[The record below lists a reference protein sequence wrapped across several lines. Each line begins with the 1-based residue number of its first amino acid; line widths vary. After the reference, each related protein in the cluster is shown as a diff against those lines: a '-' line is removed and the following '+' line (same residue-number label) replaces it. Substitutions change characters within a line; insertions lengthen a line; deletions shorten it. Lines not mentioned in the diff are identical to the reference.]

1 MIATFEGLKYN
12 AFIMKG
18 IYPGV
23 PPTAYVRMVDCKEYF
38 ETKYSYKVKFVSWD
52 SLLDKKLISEYARV
66 TIQRDAIP
74 AEKVDECLE
83 QLRKHEILYTYEI
96 DDNLLEVPG
105 VVDIAGNYKKYKK
118 HFVSLIQN
126 ADDVHVTNDYLAN
139 IIKRYNS
146 NVVIRPNTILKSRWN
161 TGQVDRIDLNVD
173 KSKINVIYY
182 GSKTHQDDLDFF
194 IQVLERFNQKQYQI
208 HLYVIGCGDF
218 KNDKYITRLTPP
230 SARYDE
236 FVSWLVK
243 IAHNFDFGIA
253 PLIETEFSKSKSYLK
268 AIEYDAMGLRCIC
281 SDIRPYSDLDKS
293 NYKNIYYAK
302 NTIDDWVAVIA
313 KLGSSKLKSEV
324 NKIACFVLGMHRSGT
339 SALAGTLHHF
349 GFDYGS
355 DLMPSSEGNPKGYFE
370 NNLVYQH
377 DRYMMS
383 QAKANWDTYTMTVD
397 DIPKE
402 KQIEYIKRAEEILI
416 SEFANADKIA
426 IKDPR
431 ICILF
436 PIWEQACKNLGIDIK
451 VIIPYRNPTEVAMSL
466 ETRNKFSHQKSYLVW
481 AHYFLMAELQSRD
494 YPRIFTSFDSLVTET
509 DKMLE
514 VLSQFLDISITDGM
528 RAKIDDFLDKDIK
541 HNNQPIESFT
551 KKTPRFLQLM
561 VKAIR
566 ERDFEN
572 TKLFDA
578 IRRELAM
585 SVEMFQHQEFMQA
598 NTELN
603 TKVKQLMQS
612 NQNIQKDYQ
621 KLQTELESLKATIA
635 AIKAQAYVIDKIF
648 ADK

>member
-1 MIATFEGLKYN
+1 
-12 AFIMKG
+12 MKG
-18 IYPGV
+18 VYPKV

-38 ETKYSYKVKFVSWD
+38 ETKYGFKVEFISWD
-52 SLLDKKLISEYARV
+52 NLLDSKLISGYARV

-74 AEKVDECLE
+74 AEKVDECLK
-83 QLRKHEILYTYEI
+83 QLKKHNVPYTYEI
-96 DDNLLEVPG
+96 DDNLLEVPD
-105 VVDIAGNYKKYKK
+105 VVDTAGNYKKYKN
-118 HFVSLIQN
+118 HFISLIQN
-126 ADDVHVTNDYLAN
+126 ADDIHVTNDYLAN
-139 IIKRYNS
+139 IVKRYN
-146 NVVIRPNTILKSRWN
+146 NNIVIRPNTILKSRWSVD
-161 TGQVDRIDLNVD
+161 QVNRIDLNVD

-194 IQVLERFNQKQYQI
+194 IRVLEQLNQKQYQM

-230 SARYDE
+230 TSRYDE

-243 IAHNFDFGIA
+243 ISHNFDFGIA
-253 PLIETEFSKSKSYLK
+253 PLIESEFSKSKSYLK

-281 SDIRPYSDLDKS
+281 SDIKPYSDLDKS
-293 NYKNIYYAK
+293 IYKNVYYAK
-302 NTIDDWVAVIA
+302 NTIDDWIA
-313 KLGSSKLKSEV
+313 TITKLSNDKDKLKV
-324 NKIACFVLGMHRSGT
+324 DRLACFVLGMHRSGT
-339 SALAGTLHHF
+339 SALAGTLHYF

-355 DLMPSSEGNPKGYFE
+355 DLMPLSDGNPKGYFE

-377 DRYMMS
+377 NRYMMS

-402 KQIEYIKRAEEILI
+402 KQQEYIKKAEEILK

-451 VIIPYRNPTEVAMSL
+451 IIIPYRNPTEVAMSL
-466 ETRNKFSHQKSYLVW
+466 ETRNKFSHQKSYLIW
-481 AHYFLMAELQSRD
+481 AHHFLMAELQSRS
-494 YPRIFTSFDSLVTET
+494 YPRIFTSFDSLIT
-509 DKMLE
+509 DTDSTLE
-514 VLSQFLDISITDGM
+514 VLSQFLDISITDEM
-528 RAKIDDFLDKDIK
+528 RANVDDFLDKDIK
-541 HNNQPIESFT
+541 NNNQPIESFT
-551 KKTPRFLQLM
+551 KNTPRFLQLM
-561 VKAIR
+561 IKAIR
-566 ERDFEN
+566 EKDFEN
-572 TKLFDA
+572 PKLFNG
-578 IRRELAM
+578 IHRELKM
-585 SVEMFQHQEFMQA
+585 SIELFQHQEFVQA

-603 TKVKQLMQS
+603 TKVTQLTQA

-621 KLQTELESLKATIA
+621 NLQIELDSLKTTIA
-635 AIKAQAYVIDKIF
+635 EIKTQTAIIDKIF

>member
-1 MIATFEGLKYN
+1 
-12 AFIMKG
+12 MKS
-18 IYPGV
+18 V
-23 PPTAYVRMVDCKEYF
+23 
-38 ETKYSYKVKFVSWD
+38 
-52 SLLDKKLISEYARV
+52 
-66 TIQRDAIP
+66 
-74 AEKVDECLE
+74 
-83 QLRKHEILYTYEI
+83 
-96 DDNLLEVPG
+96 
-105 VVDIAGNYKKYKK
+105 
-118 HFVSLIQN
+118 
-126 ADDVHVTNDYLAN
+126 
-139 IIKRYNS
+139 
-146 NVVIRPNTILKSRWN
+146 
-161 TGQVDRIDLNVD
+161 
-173 KSKINVIYY
+173 
-182 GSKTHQDDLDFF
+182 
-194 IQVLERFNQKQYQI
+194 
-208 HLYVIGCGDF
+208 
-218 KNDKYITRLTPP
+218 
-230 SARYDE
+230 
-236 FVSWLVK
+236 
-243 IAHNFDFGIA
+243 
-253 PLIETEFSKSKSYLK
+253 
-268 AIEYDAMGLRCIC
+268 
-281 SDIRPYSDLDKS
+281 
-293 NYKNIYYAK
+293 
-302 NTIDDWVAVIA
+302 
-313 KLGSSKLKSEV
+313 
-324 NKIACFVLGMHRSGT
+324 CFVLGMHRSGT
-339 SALAGTLHHF
+339 SALAGTLSIIGCDF
-349 GFDYGS
+349 GS
-355 DLMPSSEGNPKGYFE
+355 KLTKPLKENPKGFFE
-370 NNLVYQH
+370 NIYSQLLDKDMMH
-377 DRYMMS
+377 D
-383 QAKANWDTYTMTVD
+383 NGFTWDTYTMTVD

-481 AHYFLMAELQSRD
+481 AHHFLMAELQSRD
-494 YPRIFTSFDSLVTET
+494 YSRIFTSFDSLVTDT

-514 VLSQFLDISITDGM
+514 VLSQFLDISITDEM

-541 HNNQPIESFT
+541 NNNQPIESFT

-566 ERDFEN
+566 EKDFEN

-635 AIKAQAYVIDKIF
+635 AIEAQAYVIDKIF

>member
-1 MIATFEGLKYN
+1 MIRLC
-12 AFIMKG
+12 MKS
-18 IYPGV
+18 V
-23 PPTAYVRMVDCKEYF
+23 
-38 ETKYSYKVKFVSWD
+38 
-52 SLLDKKLISEYARV
+52 
-66 TIQRDAIP
+66 
-74 AEKVDECLE
+74 
-83 QLRKHEILYTYEI
+83 
-96 DDNLLEVPG
+96 
-105 VVDIAGNYKKYKK
+105 
-118 HFVSLIQN
+118 
-126 ADDVHVTNDYLAN
+126 
-139 IIKRYNS
+139 
-146 NVVIRPNTILKSRWN
+146 
-161 TGQVDRIDLNVD
+161 
-173 KSKINVIYY
+173 
-182 GSKTHQDDLDFF
+182 
-194 IQVLERFNQKQYQI
+194 
-208 HLYVIGCGDF
+208 
-218 KNDKYITRLTPP
+218 
-230 SARYDE
+230 
-236 FVSWLVK
+236 
-243 IAHNFDFGIA
+243 
-253 PLIETEFSKSKSYLK
+253 
-268 AIEYDAMGLRCIC
+268 
-281 SDIRPYSDLDKS
+281 
-293 NYKNIYYAK
+293 
-302 NTIDDWVAVIA
+302 
-313 KLGSSKLKSEV
+313 
-324 NKIACFVLGMHRSGT
+324 CFVLGMHRSGT
-339 SALAGTLHHF
+339 SALAGTLSIIGCDF
-349 GFDYGS
+349 GS
-355 DLMPSSEGNPKGYFE
+355 KLTKPLKENPKGFFE
-370 NNLVYQH
+370 NIYSQLLDKDMMH
-377 DRYMMS
+377 D
-383 QAKANWDTYTMTVD
+383 NGFTWDTYTMTVD

-481 AHYFLMAELQSRD
+481 AHHFLMAELQSRD
-494 YPRIFTSFDSLVTET
+494 YSRIFTSFDSLVTDT

-514 VLSQFLDISITDGM
+514 VLSQFLDISITDEM

-541 HNNQPIESFT
+541 NNNQPIESFT

-566 ERDFEN
+566 EKDFEN

-635 AIKAQAYVIDKIF
+635 AIEAQAYVIDKIF